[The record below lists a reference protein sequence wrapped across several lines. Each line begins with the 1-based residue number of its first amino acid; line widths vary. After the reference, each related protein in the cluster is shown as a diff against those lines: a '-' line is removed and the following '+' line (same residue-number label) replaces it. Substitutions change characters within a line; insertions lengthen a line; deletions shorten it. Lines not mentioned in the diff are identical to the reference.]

1 MALQL
6 LEPVPEAVYGNRP
19 EDGRY
24 TTRYLEVAQYVFRLA
39 LDAGWGVRYDRQDVE
54 HTVRWWRC

>member
-1 MALQL
+1 MTLQL

-24 TTRYLEVAQYVFRLA
+24 ETRYLEAAQYVFRRT
-39 LDAGWGVRYDRQDVE
+39 LDAGWGVRYEVQDGV